1 MLENYFN
8 YKKHKTDFKTEVIAG
23 TTTFLTMAYIMF
35 LNPFILSGEFAGP
48 EKGFFD
54 FGAVYTAT
62 ILATALACFIM
73 AFYGK
78 TWPIGLAPGMGI
90 NAFVAFGVCAG
101 MGYTPQEALGAVLVA
116 GVLFLIISLTPIRA
130 WLINSIPKS
139 LKLGIGAGI
148 GLFLAIIGL
157 QIMEVVVDDPVTLVK
172 LGDLSNPLVLLGCA
186 TFIAIVV
193 LEKMNV
199 KGNIIIGI
207 LVFSIIAWTAGLA
220 NFNGIASS
228 PPPMTY
234 LFEFDLSAA
243 LTAGMSTVI
252 FTLLFIDFFD
262 TAGTLTSVA
271 NVAGKVDKQG
281 KVQDINKAMLSD
293 SVGTVAGAMM
303 GTTTVTSYVESG
315 AGVKAGGKTGMTSL
329 VIGLLFL
336 ACIFFAPLATSL
348 PKQIDGAALL
358 FVSVLFVRNIT
369 DIEWDDIGESA
380 PAILAMIAMPLTY
393 SISNGIASSPP
404 PMTYLFEFDL
414 SAAMTAGMSTV
425 IFTLL
430 FIDFFDTAGTLTSV
444 ANVAGKVG
452 KDGKVQDINKAMLS
466 DSVGTVAGA
475 MMGTTTV
482 TSYVES
488 GAGVKAGGKTGM
500 TSLVIGLLFL
510 ACIFFAPLATSL
522 PKQIDGAALLFVSVL
537 FIRNITDIEWDDIA
551 ESAPAILAMIA
562 MPLTYSISNGIA
574 LAFVSYAL
582 IKLFTGKFSST
593 SPAIWVIAILSVIS
607 FVVA

>member
-1 MLENYFN
+1 MLEKYFE

-90 NAFVAFGVCAG
+90 NALVCAG
-101 MGYTPQEALGAVLVA
+101 MGYTPQQALGAVLVA

-157 QIMEVVVDDPVTLVK
+157 QIMEVVVDNPVTLVQ
-172 LGDLSNPLVLLGCA
+172 LGNLSDPLVLLGCA
-186 TFIAIVV
+186 TFIAIIV

-207 LVFSIIAWTAGLA
+207 LVFSIIAWATGLA
-220 NFNGIASS
+220 KFNGLAS
-228 PPPMTY
+228 T
-234 LFEFDLSAA
+234 
-243 LTAGMSTVI
+243 
-252 FTLLFIDFFD
+252 
-262 TAGTLTSVA
+262 
-271 NVAGKVDKQG
+271 
-281 KVQDINKAMLSD
+281 
-293 SVGTVAGAMM
+293 
-303 GTTTVTSYVESG
+303 
-315 AGVKAGGKTGMTSL
+315 
-329 VIGLLFL
+329 
-336 ACIFFAPLATSL
+336 
-348 PKQIDGAALL
+348 
-358 FVSVLFVRNIT
+358 
-369 DIEWDDIGESA
+369 
-380 PAILAMIAMPLTY
+380 
-393 SISNGIASSPP
+393 PP

-452 KDGKVQDINKAMLS
+452 KDGKVKDINKAMLS
-466 DSVGTVAGA
+466 DSVSTVAGA
-475 MMGTTTV
+475 MMGTSTV

-500 TSLVIGLLFL
+500 TSLVIGILFL

-537 FIRNITDIEWDDIA
+537 FIRNITDIEWNDIS
-551 ESAPAILAMIA
+551 ESAPAILAMIS

-582 IKLFTGKFSST
+582 IKLFTGKFSKT
-593 SPAIWVIAILSVIS
+593 SPAIWLIAILSVIS

>member
-1 MLENYFN
+1 MMEKYFE
-8 YKKHKTDFKTEVIAG
+8 YKKHKTNFKTEVIAG
-23 TTTFLTMAYIMF
+23 VTTFLTMAYIMF

-54 FGAVYTAT
+54 FGAVFTAT
-62 ILATALACFIM
+62 IVATAIACFIM

-90 NAFVAFGVCAG
+90 NAFVAYGVVAG
-101 MGYTPQEALGAVLVA
+101 MGYTPQAALGAVLVA
-116 GVLFLIISLTPIRA
+116 GVIFLAISLTPIRA
-130 WLINSIPKS
+130 WLINSIPRS

-157 QIMEVVVDDPVTLVK
+157 EIMGVVGDHPVTLVTI
-172 LGDLSNPLVLLGCA
+172 GDIKNPLVILACLA
-186 TFIAIVV
+186 FVFMVV
-193 LEKMNV
+193 LEKM
-199 KGNIIIGI
+199 KIRGNIIIGI
-207 LVFSIIAWTAGLA
+207 LLFSIIAWATGLA
-220 NFNGIASS
+220 KFNGVVGSI
-228 PPPMTY
+228 PPMTY
-234 LFEFDLSAA
+234 LFEFDLKAA
-243 LTAGMSTVI
+243 LTAGMASVV

-281 KVQDINKAMLSD
+281 KVKDINKAMLAD
-293 SVGTVAGAMM
+293 SVGSVAGAMM

-369 DIEWDDIGESA
+369 DIEWDDI
-380 PAILAMIAMPLTY
+380 
-393 SISNGIASSPP
+393 
-404 PMTYLFEFDL
+404 
-414 SAAMTAGMSTV
+414 
-425 IFTLL
+425 
-430 FIDFFDTAGTLTSV
+430 
-444 ANVAGKVG
+444 
-452 KDGKVQDINKAMLS
+452 
-466 DSVGTVAGA
+466 
-475 MMGTTTV
+475 
-482 TSYVES
+482 
-488 GAGVKAGGKTGM
+488 
-500 TSLVIGLLFL
+500 
-510 ACIFFAPLATSL
+510 
-522 PKQIDGAALLFVSVL
+522 
-537 FIRNITDIEWDDIA
+537 A

-582 IKLFTGKFSST
+582 IKLFTGKFSTT
-593 SPAIWVIAILSVIS
+593 SPAIFIIAILSVIS
-607 FVVA
+607 FAVA